1 MRNLLILIAKLN
13 KSFDEEINH
22 LKLQRSNDIVEEKST
37 HFKIQ
42 TSDNIVD
49 GDMLYAITKCITQ
62 ITSSMRK
69 L

>member
-1 MRNLLILIAKLN
+1 MGFDMRNLLILIAKLN

-49 GDMLYAITKCITQ
+49 GDML
-62 ITSSMRK
+62 
-69 L
+69 